1 MKGTK
6 LGAGVVL
13 IAIALG
19 AMATES
25 AASTLVWS
33 QFDNKGESRR
43 IMAADG
49 TGADVRKLTHPG
61 SGSYDIDAAI
71 SPDGSQVAFERD
83 NADESAA
90 VLGLIGADGEDE
102 QTLDLGCD
110 GLCDYELSPGWLP
123 GGDRFAFTRVVGPYD
138 PVGGGAASAVLHTVT
153 TEGTDVERF
162 SPLGIDGVLEDYRPR
177 FSPDGSYFVFLRVRN
192 DPFDFAVFRADAD
205 FSNIRRL
212 TPWNLNADLP
222 DLSLATSGPTED
234 LVVFETYG
242 HGAPKGET
250 QNVGT
255 VPATCP
261 TVSECRDQIEYLTH
275 KKHGPGA
282 AFNPAWSPEG
292 DEVAYVQ
299 FREGSE
305 TRHPVGDIWAMN
317 PDGSGKHAVIDTPR
331 FDYRPDWGP
340 DAP

>member
-1 MKGTK
+1 MRGMK
-6 LGAGVVL
+6 LGAGAVL
-13 IAIALG
+13 IAITLG
-19 AMATES
+19 CMATHS
-25 AASTLVWS
+25 SASTLVWA
-33 QFDNKGESRR
+33 QFDDKGKSAR

-49 TGADVRKLTHPG
+49 TGADIRKLTHPDN
-61 SGSYDIDAAI
+61 GSYDIDAAI

-83 NADESAA
+83 EFETGISDI
-90 VLGLIGADGEDE
+90 GLVDADGSDE
-102 QTLDLGCD
+102 QILDLGCVD
-110 GLCDYELSPGWLP
+110 PCVADLTPSWLP
-123 GGDRFAFTRVVGPYD
+123 GGERFAFTRVVGPFD
-138 PVGGGAASAVLHTVT
+138 GPDGAASSAVLQTVT
-153 TEGTDVERF
+153 TEGADIERF
-162 SPLGIDGVLEDYRPR
+162 SPPGIDGVFEDYHPR
-177 FSPDGSYFVFLRVRN
+177 FSPDDSYFVFLRVRN

-255 VPATCP
+255 VPTTCP
-261 TVSECRDQIEYLTH
+261 SVSECRDEIEFLTH

-282 AFNPAWSPEG
+282 AFNPAWSPAG
-292 DEVAYVQ
+292 DQIAYVQ
-299 FREGSE
+299 FREGSRE
-305 TRHPVGDIWAMN
+305 RPPVGDIWAMN
-317 PDGSGKHAVIDTPR
+317 PDGSGKQAIIDTPR